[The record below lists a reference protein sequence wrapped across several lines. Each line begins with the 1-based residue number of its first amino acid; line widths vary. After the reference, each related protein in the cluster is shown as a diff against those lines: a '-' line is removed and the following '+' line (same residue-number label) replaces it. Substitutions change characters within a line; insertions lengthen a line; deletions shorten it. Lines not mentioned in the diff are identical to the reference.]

1 MAQSF
6 IVRLPVAYIMS
17 RTFTDSL
24 VYIGMAAP
32 LATVFGILINLVY
45 FIPFSRRELARSGE
59 RPAAS

>member
-1 MAQSF
+1 
-6 IVRLPVAYIMS
+6 MS

-45 FIPFSRRELARSGE
+45 FIPFSRKELARSGE
-59 RPAAS
+59 RTVTS